1 MEYWEPM
8 TKTQWTIKA
17 RVLVESHKDIIKE
30 CEKKGSAFYKLK
42 KQKSLDV
49 IDFISTAIRL
59 MKGFH

>member
-1 MEYWEPM
+1 M

-17 RVLVESHKDIIKE
+17 RVLLESHKDIIKE

-49 IDFISTAIRL
+49 IDFISTAIKL
-59 MKGFH
+59 MRRK